1 MDENDL
7 ELVRRVLQEELPRV
21 IREHPEVR
29 YELRGMML
37 EAFPSRDE
45 FNQLLEE
52 LRQHRDETRAQFARV
67 DERFGQVDAQFR
79 HVDERFDRVDAR
91 LERVEQG
98 QVKLEQ
104 GQAKL
109 EQGQAE
115 LSQRVGNLEQ
125 GQAELSLRVE
135 NLEQGQLRLETRQTS
150 LEQTVEELKR
160 AMEQGFA
167 DVQKDLSRLGQR
179 WGVWNEKFF
188 RATIA
193 AILEKSFGAKVESRV
208 IQGEQFDLVISNGE
222 HILVEIEASTGP
234 NMQQRLERKRRLY
247 IQETGI
253 TPARVLLATG
263 SIHSRRAQAL
273 RDAGFEVIEPEIE
286 AED

>member
-1 MDENDL
+1 MDENEL

-52 LRQHRDETRAQFARV
+52 LRQHREETRAQFARV

-79 HVDERFDRVDAR
+79 HVDERFDRVETR

-98 QVKLEQ
+98 QAKLEQ

-115 LSQRVGNLEQ
+115 LSLRVG
-125 GQAELSLRVE
+125 

-273 RDAGFEVIEPEIE
+273 REAGFEVIEPEIE